1 MFTPIDMGTKD
12 KGRNAKGAQARLLE
26 IIKNRLKP
34 EGPNKVVVASHRGKA
49 AVKLAEILG
58 KQAQITSITEFVYD
72 DETKKEMKK
81 LNITVV
87 EKANLPIQ
95 DNREMRETLLMFG
108 SEIKAALEVAV
119 IAKNMKIVQ
128 GEFITVAGGEE
139 GLNTALLVNTEYPE
153 KEAVSDPTKQLRVE
167 EFLLLPR

>member
-128 GEFITVAGGEE
+128 GEFISVAGGEE